1 MTEDAFEN
9 IKLDELIIM
18 ALKEDIGPGD
28 KTTACLVD
36 PGLHGRATVLAKEEL
51 VVAGMAAF
59 KKVFQLLSAGI
70 EFLFSEQDGE
80 FIEKGALIAELQG
93 PFAALLT
100 GERTA
105 LNLLQHLCGV
115 ATHTAE
121 FVERIKP
128 YETALLDTRKTTPG
142 MRILEKEAVRI
153 GGGLNHRA
161 GLFDGILIKDNH
173 IAACGGITQAIKKA
187 QAARSPLLKIEV
199 EVCSIP
205 ELIEALDAGP
215 DMIMLDNMSLD
226 DIRKAVEIAGGGI
239 PLEVSGNVTLDT
251 IEAIAQTGVPYISV
265 GAVTHSA
272 RAVDIS
278 MEIEAL

>member
-9 IKLDELIIM
+9 VKLDEFIIM
-18 ALKEDIGPGD
+18 ALKEDIGAGD
-28 KTTACLVD
+28 KTTAYLVD
-36 PGLHGRATVLAKEEL
+36 PGLQGRATVLAKEEL
-51 VVAGMAAF
+51 VVAGMAPF
-59 KKVFQLLSAGI
+59 KRVFQLLTPGI
-70 EFLFSEQDGE
+70 EFLFAEQDGE

-93 PFAALLT
+93 PFDALLT

-105 LNLLQHLCGV
+105 LNLLQHLSGV
-115 ATHTAE
+115 ATRTAQ

-128 YETALLDTRKTTPG
+128 YEAALLDTRKTTPG
-142 MRILEKEAVRI
+142 MRMLEKEAVRI
-153 GGGLNHRA
+153 GGGRNHRA

-173 IAACGGITQAIKKA
+173 IAACGGITHAVKKA
-187 QAARSPLLKIEV
+187 QVARNPLLKIEV
-199 EVCSIP
+199 EVCTIP

-239 PLEVSGNVTLDT
+239 PLEVSGNVTLEN
-251 IEAIAQTGVPYISV
+251 IEAVAQTGVTYISV

-278 MEIEAL
+278 MEIEAV

>member
-1 MTEDAFEN
+1 MTEGSVEAV
-9 IKLDELIIM
+9 KLDELIIM

-28 KTTACLVD
+28 KTTAYLID
-36 PGLHGRATVLAKEEL
+36 PELQGRATVLAREGL
-51 VVAGMAAF
+51 VVAGMAPF
-59 KKVFQLLSAGI
+59 RRVFQILSPQA
-70 EFLFSEQDGE
+70 EFLFAEQEGE

-93 PFAALLT
+93 PFDILLT

-105 LNLLQHLCGV
+105 LNFLQHLSGV
-115 ATHTAE
+115 ATLTAQ

-128 YETALLDTRKTTPG
+128 YETVLLDTRKTTPG
-142 MRILEKEAVRI
+142 MRKLEKDAVLV
-153 GGGLNHRA
+153 GGGTNHRV

-199 EVCSIP
+199 EVCTIP

-215 DMIMLDNMSLD
+215 DMIMLDNMSVD

-239 PLEVSGNVTLDT
+239 PLEVSGNITLEN
-251 IEAIAQTGVPYISV
+251 IEAVAQTGVTYIST
-265 GAVTHSA
+265 GAITHSA

-278 MEIEAL
+278 MEIEAV

>member
-1 MTEDAFEN
+1 MTENDFEN
-9 IKLDELIIM
+9 VKLDELIMM
-18 ALKEDIGPGD
+18 ALKEDIGAGD
-28 KTTACLVD
+28 KTTAYLVD
-36 PGLHGRATVLAKEEL
+36 PGLQGRATVLAKEEL
-51 VVAGMAAF
+51 VVAGMAPF
-59 KKVFQLLSAGI
+59 KRVFQLLAPGI
-70 EFLFSEQDGE
+70 EFLFAEQDGE

-93 PFAALLT
+93 PFNALLT

-105 LNLLQHLCGV
+105 LNLLQHLSGV
-115 ATHTAE
+115 ATRTAQ

-128 YETALLDTRKTTPG
+128 YEAALLDTRKTTPG
-142 MRILEKEAVRI
+142 MRMLEKEAVRI

-173 IAACGGITQAIKKA
+173 IAACGGITHAVKKA
-187 QAARSPLLKIEV
+187 QAARNPLLKIEV
-199 EVCSIP
+199 EVCTIP

-239 PLEVSGNVTLDT
+239 PLEVSGNVTLEN
-251 IEAIAQTGVPYISV
+251 IEAIAQTGVTYISV

-278 MEIEAL
+278 MEIEAV